1 MKFLDLVLWG
11 GTIVPCP
18 AETAIVLVPRD
29 ERPLRGDA
37 GLLDW
42 RLCGEISRLL
52 RSGFASGAT
61 GESLLIPARAPVVA
75 ERLLLFG
82 LGLSKHL
89 GARRIEQALERS
101 AGKAIQLGAK
111 RVSLALPES
120 IDLEID
126 ADSIVSGLVQALE
139 QRSRDARLCL
149 LLPVLGAPPDAIPE
163 AARQQRQEARARG
176 IRIEVR
182 HFDRAP
188 GREVSRSPHSPGPPG
203 RPPPAPRV

>member
-1 MKFLDLVLWG
+1 MRFLDLVMWG
-11 GTIVPCP
+11 GTVVPCP

-37 GLLDW
+37 GRLDW

-52 RSGFASGAT
+52 QSGFASGAT
-61 GESLLIPARAPVVA
+61 GESLLIPARAPVAA

-101 AGKAIQLGAK
+101 VGKAIQLGAE

-126 ADSIVSGLVQALE
+126 AASIVSGLVQALE
-139 QRSRDARLCL
+139 QRPAEARLCL
-149 LLPVLGAPPDAIPE
+149 LLPVLDAPPEAVPE
-163 AARQQRQEARARG
+163 AARQQREEARARG
-176 IRIEVR
+176 VRIEVR

-188 GREVSRSPHSPGPPG
+188 GREVPRASPPASAPL
-203 RPPPAPRV
+203 PPAPGA